1 MNDEFLDKLEELLSK
16 KKVEPY
22 KKKFSDKWFE
32 AYKSELEQAKEI
44 FIYLHF
50 LEIFL
55 RNKINDEFSIE
66 FGNWLFDQNRGL
78 SNINGSELSFALETF
93 DPTIN
98 SASDFA
104 NLTKS
109 STNTGSNPLLLDNP
123 ENRTLK
129 LNFKE
134 QEKIDK
140 AIVEL
145 TQTKKEINSDNI
157 VSSLSFGFWTNLF
170 HKSYNYPVWDRSKM
184 MERVFPFLKP
194 HQRNL
199 KQIQKEME
207 AIRKLRNRVF
217 HFENLQ
223 SWNFAEIKKL
233 VDKFIYG
240 VGGFDMIGIMQTN
253 HKF

>member
-16 KKVEPY
+16 NKVKPY
-22 KKKFSDKWFE
+22 KEKFSKNWFE
-32 AYKSELEQAKEI
+32 AYKLELEQAKEI

-55 RNKINDEFSIE
+55 RNKINNEFSIE

-78 SNINGSELSFALETF
+78 SIIKGSELSSALKKF

-123 ENRTLK
+123 ENCTLK

-140 AIVEL
+140 VIVEL
-145 TQTKKEINSDNI
+145 TQTKKEINLNNI

-170 HKSYNYPVWDRSKM
+170 HKSYHVPVWQKNNM

-194 HQRNL
+194 NQRNL
-199 KQIQKEME
+199 
-207 AIRKLRNRVF
+207 
-217 HFENLQ
+217 
-223 SWNFAEIKKL
+223 
-233 VDKFIYG
+233 Y
-240 VGGFDMIGIMQTN
+240 QT
-253 HKF
+253 

>member
-22 KKKFSDKWFE
+22 KKKFSNNWFE

-55 RNKINDEFSIE
+55 RNKIAEEFSIE
-66 FGNWLFDQNRGL
+66 FGNWFFDQNC
-78 SNINGSELSFALETF
+78 
-93 DPTIN
+93 
-98 SASDFA
+98 
-104 NLTKS
+104 
-109 STNTGSNPLLLDNP
+109 
-123 ENRTLK
+123 TLK

-140 AIVEL
+140 VIVEL
-145 TQTKKEINSDNI
+145 TQTKKEINLDNI
-157 VSSLSFGFWTNLF
+157 VSSLNFGFWTNLF
-170 HKSYNYPVWDRSKM
+170 HKSYNYPIWDKNKM
-184 MERVFPFLKP
+184 IERVFPFLRS

-233 VDKFIYG
+233 IDKFIYG
-240 VGGFDMIGIMQTN
+240 IGGFDMISIMQTTR
-253 HKF
+253 KF

>member
-16 KKVEPY
+16 KKVEQY
-22 KKKFSDKWFE
+22 KKKFSNNWFE

-55 RNKINDEFSIE
+55 RNKIAEEFSVE
-66 FGNWLFDQNRGL
+66 FGNWFFDQNC
-78 SNINGSELSFALETF
+78 
-93 DPTIN
+93 
-98 SASDFA
+98 
-104 NLTKS
+104 
-109 STNTGSNPLLLDNP
+109 
-123 ENRTLK
+123 TLK

-140 AIVEL
+140 VIVEL
-145 TQTKKEINSDNI
+145 TQTKKEINLDNI
-157 VSSLSFGFWTNLF
+157 VSSLNFGFWTNLF
-170 HKSYNYPVWDRSKM
+170 HKSYNYPIWDKNKM
-184 MERVFPFLKP
+184 IERVFPFLRS

-223 SWNFAEIKKL
+223 SWNFTEIKKL
-233 VDKFIYG
+233 IDKFIYG
-240 VGGFDMIGIMQTN
+240 IGGFDMISIMQTN
-253 HKF
+253 RKFQTL